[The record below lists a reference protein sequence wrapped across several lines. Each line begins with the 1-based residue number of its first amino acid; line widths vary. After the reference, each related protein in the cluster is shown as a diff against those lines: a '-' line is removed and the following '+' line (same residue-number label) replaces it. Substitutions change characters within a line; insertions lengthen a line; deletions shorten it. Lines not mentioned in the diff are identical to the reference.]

1 MSNEKHEPDW
11 EWSFC
16 LECKLTY
23 TSAIKTGN
31 ELKKTNKRW
40 PIDCQKSRSPV
51 YLDCLYITCRLSM
64 LEDIFSTAHAQAAAL
79 KISLKARFP
88 LHRKSEICP
97 VAGEVDKFQL
107 LQRQGNVSPTANTG
121 IWIYRNLHSA
131 KTFFTQVATPGSATA
146 ENYLTIICRRN
157 RIPCGVASVNLFR
170 WLELSKMKKISFILC
185 INGVRLSAKKHTLRP
200 RVVLGHALVTRG
212 SF

>member
-64 LEDIFSTAHAQAAAL
+64 LEDIFSTAHAQYTRFRVHLEKPQHWKSAL
-79 KISLKARFP
+79 KPVFLFTEKAKFVPSLEKLTNFNYCSGRTTF
-88 LHRKSEICP
+88 RRRQIQESEFTGICI
-97 VAGEVDKFQL
+97 
-107 LQRQGNVSPTANTG
+107 LQRPFSPKLQHPAA
-121 IWIYRNLHSA
+121 RQL
-131 KTFFTQVATPGSATA
+131 KTTW
-146 ENYLTIICRRN
+146 R
-157 RIPCGVASVNLFR
+157 
-170 WLELSKMKKISFILC
+170 
-185 INGVRLSAKKHTLRP
+185 
-200 RVVLGHALVTRG
+200 
-212 SF
+212 

>member
-64 LEDIFSTAHAQAAAL
+64 LEDIFSTAHAQYTRFRVHLEKPQHWKSAL
-79 KISLKARFP
+79 KPVFLFTEKAKFVPSLEKLTNFNYCSGRA
-88 LHRKSEICP
+88 
-97 VAGEVDKFQL
+97 
-107 LQRQGNVSPTANTG
+107 
-121 IWIYRNLHSA
+121 
-131 KTFFTQVATPGSATA
+131 TFRRQVATPGSATA